1 VIKNYEM
8 RLKNMLEE
16 ILSITRKI
24 YCNSK
29 SYKYLLF
36 NKVCLEWISNPQ
48 KVKIT
53 LAKDGTRK
61 FLIMEAA

>member
-1 VIKNYEM
+1 M
-8 RLKNMLEE
+8 FEE
-16 ILSITRKI
+16 ILSITRKL
-24 YCNSK
+24 YRNSK

-36 NKVCLEWISNPQ
+36 NKVLLDWISDPQ
-48 KVKIT
+48 NVKIT